1 MKAIYITQHG
11 AVEDLKV
18 SDVPVPSIGPGEV
31 LVKVAAAGINPSD
44 LVSIHGKFADSVLP
58 RVVGRDFAGKIV
70 EGPVELIGSEVWGT
84 GGDLGVSRDGTNAE
98 YVAIPREAVARRP
111 KNLTAEEAAAVGV
124 PFVTAFSALISLG
137 RLKEGEWVIV
147 SGAAGSVGQAAI
159 QIAHA
164 KGARIVALIRD
175 AAERRISEPGA
186 VQAIAQ
192 SDLGN
197 LDAVVREATNGKGAS
212 LALNGVGGAI
222 FATLLGSLAVG
233 GRQVVYSAAGG
244 QESTLNILS
253 FYKNQFALFGLDT
266 QKFGVTKC
274 AGILNEIAPMFESGA
289 IKAPV
294 IAERYPLSEAAQAY
308 ARVASGKV
316 GKVVLIPTSEAKP

>member
-1 MKAIYITQHG
+1 MG
-11 AVEDLKV
+11 APRRL
-18 SDVPVPSIGPGEV
+18 
-31 LVKVAAAGINPSD
+31 AAG
-44 LVSIHGKFADSVLP
+44 L
-58 RVVGRDFAGKIV
+58 
-70 EGPVELIGSEVWGT
+70 
-84 GGDLGVSRDGTNAE
+84 
-98 YVAIPREAVARRP
+98 
-111 KNLTAEEAAAVGV
+111 
-124 PFVTAFSALISLG
+124 
-137 RLKEGEWVIV
+137 LK
-147 SGAAGSVGQAAI
+147 AAI

-164 KGARIVALIRD
+164 KGARIVALIKD
-175 AAERRISEPGA
+175 TTERRISEPGA
-186 VQAIAQ
+186 VRAIAQ

-222 FATLLGSLAVG
+222 FATLLQALAVG

-266 QKFGVTKC
+266 QKFGVVKC

-289 IKAPV
+289 LEASA

-316 GKVVLIPTSEAKP
+316 GKVVLIPSSETKP